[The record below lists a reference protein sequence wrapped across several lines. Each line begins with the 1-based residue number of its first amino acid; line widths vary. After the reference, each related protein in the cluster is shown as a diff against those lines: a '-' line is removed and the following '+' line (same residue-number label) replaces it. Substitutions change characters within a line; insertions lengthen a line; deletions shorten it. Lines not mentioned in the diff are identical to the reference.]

1 MTLSVGEILLCNIKI
16 NPLWQ
21 FFHMVQF
28 TFSAFHKMKFK
39 FFLLNFYV
47 WHAIQEVKIDS
58 NGVSPKP
65 LKTKLNNQIRESDQR
80 IQNNPLNQT
89 IAVLKLL
96 FGPGYGGRHVKRPL
110 SPTTNVILSYPQ
122 HYRGVATIFPEVR
135 RVLQINPNLSS

>member
-39 FFLLNFYV
+39 FFSFANSGS
-47 WHAIQEVKIDS
+47 ERVKIDS

-65 LKTKLNNQIRESDQR
+65 LKTKLSNQIRESDQR

-89 IAVLKLL
+89 IAFMKLL
-96 FGPGYGGRHVKRPL
+96 FGPGYGSRHVKRPL
-110 SPTTNVILSYPQ
+110 SPTANVILSYPQ
-122 HYRGVATIFPEVR
+122 HCGGVATIFPEVR

>member
-39 FFLLNFYV
+39 FFFVEFLRL
-47 WHAIQEVKIDS
+47 AIQEVKIDS

-65 LKTKLNNQIRESDQR
+65 LKTKLSNQIRESDQR

-89 IAVLKLL
+89 IAFMKLL
-96 FGPGYGGRHVKRPL
+96 FGPGYGSRHVKRPL
-110 SPTTNVILSYPQ
+110 SPTANVILSYPQ
-122 HYRGVATIFPEVR
+122 HCRGVATIFPEVR